1 MVAFSQSQPYLQQK
15 QPLRRAR
22 FIFAT
27 VDSNY
32 GISNRVTA
40 ERVLISLVVI
50 VSTGEQGRVQEA
62 EEEADE
68 APEAVE
74 PTEKDGFSHRGPR

>member
-1 MVAFSQSQPYLQQK
+1 
-15 QPLRRAR
+15 
-22 FIFAT
+22 
-27 VDSNY
+27 
-32 GISNRVTA
+32 
-40 ERVLISLVVI
+40 
-50 VSTGEQGRVQEA
+50 VQEA